1 MGYRI
6 KTVARLTGIPR
17 NTLLAWE
24 RRYQLVDPERSDNG
38 YREYSDE
45 DVDLLRAIKR
55 LVDDGYKISE
65 AITLV
70 KEGGLDQPHTR
81 ETEIDVATLDH
92 LRDEMKRALLQFDR
106 AEALRLVSKAPMTSY
121 VQQLNG
127 LYLPL
132 LAEVGDGWERG
143 QVSIAQEHFASAF
156 VRERMLSMLVT
167 LEHGPDGG
175 RRVLCAG
182 ISGDRHEGGLL
193 AFAIQLAMAGW
204 RVGYLGADVP
214 WTDLAAAARQ
224 QNAELI
230 CISAIVSEDCA
241 ALVRYAR
248 NLRGAANASTDIVIG
263 GAAVQRYSDELP
275 ALEGVTWQPSARAFF
290 EAVRGS

>member
-24 RRYQLVDPERSDNG
+24 RRYQLVDPDRSDNG

-70 KEGGLDQPHTR
+70 KEGGLEQPHTR

-106 AEALRLVSKAPMTSY
+106 SEALRLVSKAPMTSY
-121 VQQLNG
+121 VQQLNA

-132 LAEVGDGWERG
+132 LADVGDGWERG
-143 QVSIAQEHFASAF
+143 QISIAQEHFASAF

-182 ISGDRHEGGLL
+182 IAGDRHEGGLL

-230 CISAIVSEDCA
+230 CISAIVAEDRA

-248 NLRGAANASTDIVIG
+248 NLRGAASKSTDIVIG
-263 GAAVQRYSDELP
+263 GAAVKRHADELP
-275 ALEGVTWQPSARAFF
+275 EVDGVTWQPSAHAFF
-290 EAVRGS
+290 EAVRAS